1 MSTTGQEFLKS
12 FELLPEDEKR
22 EVADEIL
29 RRTFASIPELDDAQ
43 LEALYVE
50 FSQADRRL
58 AEEGIENY
66 ERGLVVED
74 TE

>member
-1 MSTTGQEFLKS
+1 MSTTGREVLKS
-12 FELLPEDEKR
+12 FELLPDDEKR
-22 EVADEIL
+22 EVASEIL
-29 RRTFASIPELDDAQ
+29 RWSFASTPELDDSQ
-43 LEALYVE
+43 LAALYVE
-50 FSQADRRL
+50 FSKADRKM